1 MSNLPETI
9 LQFGAGKF
17 IRSFADL
24 FIHQANEQGQA
35 VGRIVVA
42 QTTGDGRAG
51 LLNKQGGR
59 YHVVIR
65 GLENGVPVER
75 VEEVGSVRR
84 ALVAAREWDDLRDFA
99 RWRRLRYI
107 LSNTTEAGYDLD
119 PTDRPNNK
127 APRSFPGKLVMLL
140 KDRFDAGLAGVTIIP
155 CELLEH
161 NADKLLAVTLQL
173 AESWDMPA
181 GFRAWLQ
188 HECVWLN
195 TLVDRI
201 VAATPE
207 DHPLHATDGLL
218 TAAEPFAFWAIQER
232 PKAAPFVQHPA
243 IVRAPDIQPYFL
255 RKVRILNGAHTA
267 LVCKARPR
275 GFLTVRQAVE
285 DPELGAWL
293 HRLLFE
299 EIVPTLE
306 GRVEG
311 SEHFARQTLERFR
324 NPFLEHK
331 LSDIA
336 LHHKTKLQV
345 RLVPTRAE
353 FVERFGRTPPLL
365 DEVLSGEGEP
375 GA

>member
-1 MSNLPETI
+1 MATLPETI

-24 FIHQANEQGQA
+24 FVHQANQQGQGI
-35 VGRIVVA
+35 GRIIVA

-51 LLNKQGGR
+51 LLNKQGGN
-59 YHVVIR
+59 YHVLVR

-75 VEEVGSVRR
+75 VEEVGSISR
-84 ALVAAREWDDLRDFA
+84 ALVAARQWDELRDFA

-119 PTDRPNNK
+119 PADQPGKK
-127 APRSFPGKLVMLL
+127 APNSFPGKLVLLL
-140 KDRFDAGLAGVTIIP
+140 KDRFDAGMAGVTIIP

-161 NADKLLAVTLQL
+161 NADKLLAIVLQL
-173 AESWDMPA
+173 AQSWEMPD

-188 HECVWLN
+188 QECVWLN

-218 TAAEPFAFWAIQER
+218 TAAEPFAFWAIQEK
-232 PKAAPFVQHPA
+232 PKAAPFIQHPA
-243 IVRAPDIQPYFL
+243 IVRAPEIQPYFL
-255 RKVRILNGAHTA
+255 RKVRILNAAHTA

-285 DPELGAWL
+285 DPELRAWL
-293 HRLLFE
+293 QRLLFE

-306 GRVEG
+306 GRVDSPEI
-311 SEHFARQTLERFR
+311 FARQTLERFH
-324 NPFLEHK
+324 NPYLEHK

-336 LHHKTKLQV
+336 LHHETKLQV
-345 RLVPTRAE
+345 RLVPTRDE
-353 FVERFGRTPPLL
+353 FIARFGRRPPLL
-365 DEVLSGEGEP
+365 DEVLAGEP

>member
-35 VGRIVVA
+35 VGRVVVA
-42 QTTGDGRAG
+42 QTTGDGRAR

-65 GLENGVPVER
+65 GLENGGPVER
-75 VEEVGSVRR
+75 VEEVASISR

-119 PTDRPNNK
+119 PADGPGK
-127 APRSFPGKLVMLL
+127 KPPRSFPGKLVMLL
-140 KDRFDAGLAGVTIIP
+140 KDRFDAGMAGVTILP

-188 HECVWLN
+188 NECVWLN

-207 DHPLHATDGLL
+207 EHPLHITDGLL
-218 TAAEPFAFWAIQER
+218 TAAEPFAFWAIQEK
-232 PKAAPFVQHPA
+232 PKAAPFIQHPA
-243 IVRAPDIQPYFL
+243 IVRAPDIQSYFL

-275 GFLTVRQAVE
+275 GFVTVRQAVE
-285 DPELGAWL
+285 DPALGAWL
-293 HRLLFE
+293 NRLLFE

-311 SEHFARQTLERFR
+311 PEHFARQTLERFR

-336 LHHKTKLQV
+336 LHHETKLQV

-353 FVERFGRTPPLL
+353 FIERFGRKPPLL
-365 DEVLSGEGEP
+365 DEVLVGEGL
-375 GA
+375 